1 MIYPNVSILM
11 PTYNRRQFIPLITYN
26 LLNIDYDKSKLELCI
41 LDDGAEPLFTDET
54 LLEIKDKLRPL
65 KINYK
70 YDSKKKHIGVKRNL
84 LVKQASYKTYIN
96 MDDDDVYFPTYIKHS
111 IETLNNSKIG
121 LVGTNHM
128 MFIYTNHNYN
138 MAKIECQAKR
148 QIHEATMCYT
158 KKYFNSMPGFG
169 KSSLG
174 EGASMVDF
182 NEKNANYTDI
192 TKCMV
197 CFCHA
202 GNSFNKEQFYKY
214 KFDVEINNAD
224 YLPILE
230 TLSGVKYEPDKESS
244 DEEEINDHDKES
256 SDEEEI
262 NDPDKE

>member
-1 MIYPNVSILM
+1 M

-128 MFIYTNHNYN
+128 MFIYPTHNYN

-214 KFDVEINNAD
+214 KTEIRIKNVEI
-224 YLPILE
+224 LKILE
-230 TLSGVKYEPDKESS
+230 EISDIKYIKDKPDTDDEDNVEDIDESI
-244 DEEEINDHDKES
+244 EITE
-256 SDEEEI
+256 
-262 NDPDKE
+262 